1 MTGNNYRLF
10 LCICLTLITMLSA
23 GCFQVKSDIVIHE
36 DGSAN
41 FNLSMIG
48 NEFMQEE
55 IEKTKQ
61 DLLKNSSSKKIEN
74 MSQGNMKGFRTSSD
88 YHNIRS
94 LAQDNHLF
102 DAHMGIDNGIQMKK
116 GLLFDS
122 YSLDLLFENNDGNKN
137 FKDLS
142 SDEQAMA
149 KSMMSDIKFD
159 FTLNLPYASE
169 SNNASNVTNDGKT
182 LYWDLSGALLGNET
196 VPIKANFRIW
206 HKERVIALG
215 VVGVILLLAILSFL
229 SKAKTAAENGAD
241 PAKAKNSAILCIM
254 LLLILAGGTYY
265 LMEEKPKFTEQDIIS
280 NIADKQTSS
289 ASSSAVSTGNNNTHN
304 NVTKNSA
311 AQTNVKAAQNKSSA
325 QSQSQYQSQ
334 SESRSVSGSQTLAL
348 SARPNSETAVGPVD
362 LNVSFDQILLFG
374 NLGQEEKPSK
384 LDSDGFTHY
393 YYPDLEILVA
403 NGHVESIYSNSSQ
416 VQTKR
421 GVRQGDSVQDVL
433 QKYGEPYGKTAYNGS
448 TLYEYQFRSSNN
460 DNCLLRFAVKNG
472 VVDYIGSRIIR

>member
-1 MTGNNYRLF
+1 MSRNTHRLF

-23 GCFQVKSDIVIHE
+23 GCFQVKSDIEIHE

-41 FNLSMIG
+41 VNTSFIG

-55 IEKTKQ
+55 IEKAKQ
-61 DLLKNSSSKKIEN
+61 DLLKKSPTTKVEN
-74 MSQGNMKGFRTSSD
+74 VSQGNMKGFRGSSD
-88 YHNIRS
+88 YHDIRS
-94 LAQDNHLF
+94 MARDEHIF
-102 DAHMGIDNGIQMKK
+102 DAHTGVNNGIQMKQ
-116 GLLFDS
+116 GVLFDS
-122 YSLDLLFENNDGNKN
+122 YSLDLLFENNDGK
-137 FKDLS
+137 KIEDLS

-149 KSMMSDIKFD
+149 KAMMSDIKFD
-159 FTLNLPYASE
+159 FTLSLPYAPE

-182 LYWDLSGALLGNET
+182 LYWDLSGALLSNEKI
-196 VPIKANFRIW
+196 PIKANFRIW
-206 HKERVIALG
+206 HKERAIALG
-215 VVGVILLLAILSFL
+215 IVAIILLLSMLSFL
-229 SKAKTAAENGAD
+229 SKSKNASQNDTD
-241 PAKAKNSAILCIM
+241 PAKAKNSAILCGM
-254 LLLILAGGTYY
+254 LLLILVGGTYY
-265 LMEEKPKFTEQDIIS
+265 LMEDKPKFTEQDIIS
-280 NIADKQTSS
+280 NIANKETSS
-289 ASSSAVSTGNNNTHN
+289 LTSSNDSKTNNKATKKSASPTDVKT
-304 NVTKNSA
+304 NSL
-311 AQTNVKAAQNKSSA
+311 SRS
-325 QSQSQYQSQ
+325 QSQSQPKSN
-334 SESRSVSGSQTLAL
+334 SNMLDL
-348 SARPNSETAVGPVD
+348 STRPYTETALGPVD
-362 LNVSFDQILLFG
+362 VSVPFDQLYG
-374 NLGQEEKPSK
+374 GLGSEEKPSK